1 MIFDVAVIG
10 AGITGSCIARELSK
24 YKLNVCILEKEND
37 VSCGTSKANSGII
50 HAGYDPE
57 PDTLMAKLNVAGAE
71 LYPELAKKLHF
82 DFNQIGSFVIAFND
96 EDKAHLEKL
105 LSRGK
110 VNGVKEL
117 RIIGKDELKE
127 LEPNISD
134 EACAALF
141 APTAGII
148 SPYQA
153 TWAFAENAVQ
163 NGVKLYLNSQVRSI
177 SKIHDDS
184 GNGLFE
190 VKTAKGLI
198 KSRYLVNAAGL
209 YADKINELAGAKSFV
224 TKPRRGEYC
233 LLDSNCSNLA
243 RHVLFQPPSKLGK
256 GVLVTPTV
264 DGNILVGPSADSVNR
279 VDENSTTQ
287 EGQQMVFDTACR
299 TIPDLPRRNIIN
311 SFAGVRALAFIDYD
325 KENLKALNDFII
337 EEDSEIKGFITVG
350 GIASPGLTAAPA
362 IALYVIELL
371 KKSGLEL
378 VENQDFIPVRK
389 GIESFS
395 RASSVRKAE
404 LIEEDPL
411 YGRIICRCEMI
422 TEAEIVKS
430 IHSII
435 GASDLDGV
443 KRRTR
448 SGMGR
453 CQGGFCSPRVTEII
467 SRELKIPMIEVTKK
481 GGCSYVLY
489 GRTRNTDEVHHE

>member
-1 MIFDVAVIG
+1 MIFDVAIIG
-10 AGITGSCIARELSK
+10 AGVVGSCIARELSK

-57 PDTLMAKLNVAGAE
+57 PGTLMAKLNVKGAE
-71 LYPELAKKLHF
+71 MYPELAQKLHF
-82 DFNQIGSFVIAFND
+82 DFKQTGSFVIAFSD
-96 EDKAHLEKL
+96 ADRAHIEKL
-105 LSRGK
+105 LARGK
-110 VNGVKEL
+110 TNGVKEL
-117 RIIGKDELKE
+117 SIIEQEELKK

-141 APTAGII
+141 APTAGIVN
-148 SPYQA
+148 PYQA

-163 NGVKLYLNSQVRSI
+163 NGVKLYLNSQVRAI
-177 SKIHDDS
+177 TKAVEADKTE
-184 GNGLFE
+184 LFE
-190 VKTAKGLI
+190 VQTAKGSI
-198 KSRYLVNAAGL
+198 KARFVVNAAGL
-209 YADKINELAGAKSFV
+209 YADRINAMAGAKAFI

-233 LLDSNCSNLA
+233 LLDSNCRQLA
-243 RHVLFQPPSKLGK
+243 SHVLFQPPSKLGK

-264 DGNILVGPSADSVNR
+264 DGNILVGPSADSVNS
-279 VDENSTTQ
+279 VDETATTQ
-287 EGQQMVFDTACR
+287 EGQQLVFDTACR

-311 SFAGVRALAFIDYD
+311 SFAGVRALAFTGSD
-325 KENLKALNDFII
+325 KEPVPVNDFII
-337 EEDSEIKGFITVG
+337 EEDSAVKGFITVG

-362 IALYVIELL
+362 IGVYVAELL
-371 KKSGLEL
+371 QKAGLVL
-378 VENQDFIPVRK
+378 TPNQDFVPVRK
-389 GIESFS
+389 GIESFA
-395 RASSVRKAE
+395 RASASRKAE
-404 LIEEDPL
+404 LIEENAL

-422 TEAEIVKS
+422 TEAEIVQS
-430 IHSII
+430 VHSVI

-481 GGCSYVLY
+481 GGCSYVLCDK
-489 GRTRNTDEVHHE
+489 TRSTDEVHHE